1 MQAIITAGGVP
12 HPEEPLYEYTQGKPK
27 ALVDV
32 AGKPMA
38 QWVLDAL
45 CDSPAIEEIVLI
57 GLTEESGVQC
67 DKISAY
73 LPSQGGILENIRA
86 GVEKVVEQHPE
97 TRHVLVA
104 SSDIPAITA
113 ETVDWLVGEAMQS
126 DHDIYYSVVSRQV
139 MEKRYPNSNR
149 SYTHLKEAEVCGG
162 DMNVI
167 RALTVTKNEEL
178 WKKIIDARK
187 SVLKQASLIGFST
200 LLLLLLRRLD
210 LESGVKRVTERL
222 DITGRVLFSPYAEI
236 AMDVDKPHQ
245 LGILRADMAQK
256 VQA

>member
-86 GVEKVVEQHPE
+86 GVEKVVEQHPGRAAYWWPPRISRRSRRRPSIGWSVRPCRA
-97 TRHVLVA
+97 TTTFI
-104 SSDIPAITA
+104 IPWFPA
-113 ETVDWLVGEAMQS
+113 
-126 DHDIYYSVVSRQV
+126 
-139 MEKRYPNSNR
+139 K
-149 SYTHLKEAEVCGG
+149 
-162 DMNVI
+162 
-167 RALTVTKNEEL
+167 
-178 WKKIIDARK
+178 
-187 SVLKQASLIGFST
+187 
-200 LLLLLLRRLD
+200 
-210 LESGVKRVTERL
+210 
-222 DITGRVLFSPYAEI
+222 
-236 AMDVDKPHQ
+236 
-245 LGILRADMAQK
+245 
-256 VQA
+256 